1 MNPLRTLI
9 VGFLAFSAI
18 ATSADAQQE
27 AAKRRV
33 PAEILKQFDANQ
45 DGALD
50 KQERRAAHEAIQKRR
65 DLRGDLAKQ
74 TPQQNRS
81 GRAQA
86 APEGNPAPQ
95 TRRGLRAH
103 RGEQVEATPNARQQ
117 APSRRSLKA
126 NSDGTGNSFSPQT
139 RRSVRPNGPAETN
152 RAPRAKSGKH
162 IHTANCDC
170 ACHNKAGKKASSAD
184 QKVKRTS
191 KKAAKTG
198 KNIKTGKKAAKTGK
212 NIKAGKK
219 AAKTGK
225 KAKSCKKAAK
235 APQGNRKSL
244 RKSSR
249 GK

>member
-152 RAPRAKSGKH
+152 RAPLCRSLFAGP
-162 IHTANCDC
+162 
-170 ACHNKAGKKASSAD
+170 KAPRHWVSSIVSERVGSAD
-184 QKVKRTS
+184 PWRLFS
-191 KKAAKTG
+191 NIAKCCS
-198 KNIKTGKKAAKTGK
+198 IHAMAML
-212 NIKAGKK
+212 A
-219 AAKTGK
+219 
-225 KAKSCKKAAK
+225 CWDF
-235 APQGNRKSL
+235 
-244 RKSSR
+244 
-249 GK
+249 